1 MLQRRTL
8 RLNSFRVRGEAR
20 RDRQRRGKCP
30 VPTWGRASLSRL
42 VRLRGL
48 VADRVQDVDPRLH
61 SNPRGKHSAVV
72 ESVRNSSRRRGTASI
87 AATASQTY
95 RRSNSPNLSLDTYT
109 EYDTPPATPACQG
122 SHTHDRYGFGHRC
135 DVLTADR
142 IAARLAAS
150 RHVILRPM
158 FDYGAWPCTRESGG
172 AADPVDPRTSGSQR
186 RIPESASLW

>member
-8 RLNSFRVRGEAR
+8 RLDSFRVGGEAR
-20 RDRQRRGKCP
+20 RDHQRRGKCP

-42 VRLRGL
+42 VPPGTCGWPSPGRWPSTALK
-48 VADRVQDVDPRLH
+48 
-61 SNPRGKHSAVV
+61 PRGKHRAVV

-87 AATASQTY
+87 AATASQTC

-109 EYDTPPATPACQG
+109 EYDTPPTTPACQG

-142 IAARLAAS
+142 IAARLAVVSPAGSGTVDIRVTVAGQQSPAAS
-150 RHVILRPM
+150 VDR
-158 FDYGAWPCTRESGG
+158 FTYGNW
-172 AADPVDPRTSGSQR
+172 
-186 RIPESASLW
+186 